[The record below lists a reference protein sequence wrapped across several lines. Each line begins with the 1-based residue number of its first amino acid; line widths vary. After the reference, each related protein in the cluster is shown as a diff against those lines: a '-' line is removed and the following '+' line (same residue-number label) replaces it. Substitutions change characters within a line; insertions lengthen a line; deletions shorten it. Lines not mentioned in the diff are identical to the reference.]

1 MNKSRPS
8 LLKKIRLF
16 GEAVG
21 FFLITSL
28 MKSIGLA
35 KASQLGGW
43 LGRHV
48 GPLLPVNRTAR
59 RNLSMVFPSLSSEEK
74 ENLIKSVWEEWGRVI
89 GEYLNIPSFKK
100 DISRYIEVQGADI
113 IHQLVQD
120 EKPALLITAHLSQ
133 FQLISLAAE
142 AHGLSLVQL
151 YRRANN
157 SFVDK
162 EMYRVQ
168 SQATEKVLSRGASGI
183 REIYRS
189 LQKGDHLLMLIDQ
202 KVQQSLIIPFMG
214 HPAATTNS
222 PAALARKFK
231 CPVVM
236 ARTER
241 TGPLSFRVS
250 FYPPLFVEQQ
260 TDEEVMQQLNTTIG
274 EWVYERPE
282 QWFWLHNR
290 WKI

>member
-35 KASQLGGW
+35 RASQLGGW
-43 LGRHV
+43 LGRHM
-48 GPLLPVNRTAR
+48 GPLLPVSKTAR
-59 RNLSMVFPSLSSEEK
+59 RNLSMVFPSLSSQEK
-74 ENLIKSVWEEWGRVI
+74 EELIKSVWEEWGRVI

-100 DISRYIEVQGADI
+100 DISRYIEVQGKDV
-113 IHQLVQD
+113 IHQLTQD
-120 EKPALLITAHLSQ
+120 HQPAILITAHLSQ

-142 AHGLSLVQL
+142 THGLSLVQL
-151 YRRANN
+151 YRKANN

-168 SQATEKVLSRGASGI
+168 SQATEKVLSRGSSGI
-183 REIYRS
+183 REIFRA
-189 LQKGDHLLMLIDQ
+189 LQQGEHLLMLVDQ

-214 HPAATTNS
+214 HPAATTAS
-222 PAALARKFK
+222 PASLARKFK
-231 CPVVM
+231 CPLVL

-241 TGPLSFRVS
+241 VGPLSFRVS
-250 FYPPLFVEQQ
+250 FEPPLFVDQQ
-260 TDEEVMQQLNTTIG
+260 TDEQIMKKVNETIG
-274 EWVYERPE
+274 EWVYQRPE
-282 QWFWLHNR
+282 QWFWLHDR